1 MSDETMITGAEARAL
16 REAATPG
23 PWGVVRESGT
33 TNDPDAAHPDW
44 HHTVR
49 HVGGGETGH
58 NAPWVAD
65 VAGACGNGW
74 SEPGADA
81 ALIAAAPALALA
93 LEAAERSECI
103 LAATLA
109 DVERA
114 RQAERQRADELEAAL
129 KASKERVGDARIMAG
144 LILSAYDPATP
155 ADRAAPT
162 AAAAIERAH
171 RFLLDTKPAAI
182 SPEEGG

>member
-23 PWGVVRESGT
+23 PWQVGKHAESMGT
-33 TNDPDAAHPDW
+33 RGCPSYCCNVYGPD
-44 HHTVR
+44 
-49 HVGGGETGH
+49 GQ
-58 NAPWVAD
+58 D
-65 VAGACGNGW
+65 VTRACAWMG
-74 SEPGADA
+74 GADA
-81 ALIAAAPALALA
+81 ALAAAAPALALA

-129 KASKERVGDARIMAG
+129 KASEARVGDARIMAG

-171 RFLLDTKPAAI
+171 RFLLDTKPTAL
-182 SPEEGG
+182 SSEEGG